1 MDSFVED
8 DRILRRERELAGSR
22 FHRTNRAMIAEVV
35 RTIGNGQGRI
45 LEIGCGH
52 GDITREYVA
61 PHCASV
67 VATDI
72 VHRFRTEGAHNIS
85 FQVEDALHLS
95 FSDGSFDG
103 VVSVDVIEH
112 VEDDEGFVRES
123 IRVLKP
129 GGTLFFTTPNR
140 LRLSSVMRYFVG
152 RPLKFPHVY
161 YRDTVLGDI
170 VHVREYSLLDMRNFV
185 ARFAI
190 SSAEIRGVWFGIP
203 SLRVGVAKPP
213 RLLQRCAFSWHV
225 RMIKHGSVDA
235 CVAEA

>member
-1 MDSFVED
+1 MDH
-8 DRILRRERELAGSR
+8 DRVLQRERELAGSR

-35 RTIGNGQGRI
+35 RTIGNGKGRI

-52 GDITREYVA
+52 GDITRGYIA

-67 VATDI
+67 LATDI
-72 VHRFRTEGAHNIS
+72 VDRFRTEGADNIT

-95 FSDGSFDG
+95 FPDGSFDG

-112 VEDDEGFVRES
+112 VDDDERFVRES

-140 LRLSSVMRYFVG
+140 LRLSSVMRYLVG
-152 RPLKFPHVY
+152 RPLRFPHVY

-170 VHVREYSLLDMRNFV
+170 VHVREYSLLDMRDFV

-203 SLRVGVAKPP
+203 SLRVGIAKPP
-213 RLLQRCAFSWHV
+213 RFLERSAFSWHV
-225 RMIKHGSVDA
+225 RMTKHGSADA